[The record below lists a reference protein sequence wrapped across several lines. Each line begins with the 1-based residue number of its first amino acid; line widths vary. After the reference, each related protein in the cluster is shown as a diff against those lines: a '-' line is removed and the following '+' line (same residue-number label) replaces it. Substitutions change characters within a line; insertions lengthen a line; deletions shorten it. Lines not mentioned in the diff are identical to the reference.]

1 MLKNLQKKN
10 YLPIILFRL
19 LTKGHYSINKKLL
32 DEITIAYEVGS
43 LLCVSNHLGILLF
56 CTFLYTTVCFFQT
69 RNDKA

>member
-1 MLKNLQKKN
+1 MLRFVTKKN

-32 DEITIAYEVGS
+32 DEITIANEVGS
-43 LLCVSNHLGILLF
+43 VLCVSNHLGILLLG
-56 CTFLYTTVCFFQT
+56 TFLYTTVCFFQT